1 MASNVSNLLKE
12 KIVTPVANSLATQVD
27 NKVKNGIILR
37 KFIGVQLGESN
48 TGCQLVKID
57 LNKINVKDPSYEFTL
72 YIKAFSQKGLF
83 NFIVNVNK
91 TDSLQVDVKCE
102 VKNSDSNNGEAIGY
116 YDVDAVGNTITVSLM
131 KDFVVNTSINECKFV
146 STKDTLMISDL
157 DIDWSDTGN
166 VKTTSSINIR
176 YNQTSI
182 YEYDEYFYPYKPDFA
197 DGEMYQIAKF
207 DFSELLNK
215 TLTGNKNFDI
225 IIDIIYHS
233 IGEFHICFDLS
244 WMRNLSMINMIH
256 GVYEKIPSQSSME
269 GRNFDELF
277 KFCRKDN
284 TTLLLL
290 INPPAMYI
298 SGGHFVIRRI
308 EVHRANADIESDLV
322 KIDLTPEKLVNSNG
336 SLVIGS
342 IKKHTIDFTKV
353 FTPSDSDNDVMSNGV
368 VPYPTTS
375 EAENKYLLGADAK
388 WHPRK
393 SMNDSFVE
401 LVPDDTIKGLDI
413 EDITKAVSF
422 VTFDFTN
429 IIAKLTELSKSSTSI
444 PFEMNLRT
452 ARSGDHHIDGNFTVN
467 KSGLIPT
474 TAFITPLSTKGAP
487 IGYLENP
494 SEFYGEVIDNPCFYI
509 MDNTLKTVTFA
520 LYTPFADSSVCIKDF
535 YIHIDESIASLSDI
549 LIEWKLIAIDKPEWA
564 PLKVQKF
571 INGSLIPPTR
581 IFEQMNIET
590 PIDEAD
596 SFTLE
601 KERVKNN
608 GLVPAP
614 GKYEVDNGYV
624 LGADAKWHPRKAGN
638 EYIANLKPTEEIK
651 GLSETDTTKGISFV
665 TIDFNSLS
673 QKVVESTPSTSPEFM
688 IHMKVLTRNLGI
700 ITISSR
706 LTVNTNGL
714 IGCSGVLSDRGMG
727 SNSVSF
733 STTYSGK
740 LGAVVSPGFF
750 VNDTDTKILK
760 IALYT
765 PIAINGVKI
774 IDAGVTSYSDI
785 IDESDIVFTWELG
798 ILEKKPYKPL
808 RSNIIYPRIDLD
820 RELVFDQ
827 MNIETPISETDEDTL
842 FAEQIKHN
850 GLVPAP
856 GKYEVNNQYF
866 LKADG
871 TWDLPKNSINDYIA
885 LVTPS
890 EEMVDQTGTT
900 TGVSFVTIDYS
911 KAYEKLS
918 LGTNETTGFR
928 LYLTIFN
935 ERYGKLEI
943 SLRTIIVNLGE
954 NINQGV
960 IAYADIGTGGSSVQL
975 GQVQSNYGEDIRTP
989 IFTDIDP
996 TTHKI
1001 RVGIYAVGT
1010 NKPVIVKNCTIHQT
1024 HDTIDTHDINILWE
1038 ASVVTFSEENT
1049 TSASQYINM
1058 NWNRAFSPI
1067 LWMMNP
1073 EGSYSDS
1080 QVRKWR
1086 SDYNGFVPAPAKYE
1100 ADQGRVLCADG
1111 SWIPTRGNNN
1121 SVSVVTPSEEM
1132 TSQVSSTVGITF
1144 VTFDYS
1150 KIIESLSLAV
1160 NTGSGF
1166 EGILVINTKLFGEI
1180 LINFNVNLFN
1190 LDGTINKNA
1199 TAYANVGTKSAD
1211 HNSQISVIQNTY
1223 GADIKTPVFIY
1234 TDSVNNIC
1242 KIGLYGTAS
1251 KSPVIIKDCTL
1262 NQTYTD
1268 FDVNDI
1274 TITWEP
1280 TTITISEENT
1290 NDASIFTN
1298 MDWSKIFTP
1307 IANMTDPDGS
1317 YGENNIRR
1325 WKLQNNGLVPAPT
1338 KYEADQDYVL
1348 HADGTWKKVDG
1359 NASFTPVPITLDSTK
1374 YQEAYETQ
1382 SNPDSSKKTVLFMN
1396 IDLSDFVITG
1406 SDVAKIE
1413 LSLYSVIY
1421 GRSTLVIDTMINGIS
1436 NQYCVSE
1443 DANGSGYYLD
1453 YILSVL
1459 QKNPSFTGKDEVSIE
1474 SFYTFMIDGDII
1486 RIGISPIIFSLY
1498 AGTVPPFA
1506 AIIVEDCKIIRQS
1519 VTSNSVTTE
1528 MGNISINYD
1537 QTTNTLSNIYGANRK
1552 GWVAKNTVF
1561 SDYNDADPR
1570 DFQSLHN
1577 GLVPAPTREEAGEN
1591 KFLKADGSWQTPP
1604 SIRVNDNYIA
1614 KVERDSSMVE
1624 QVSATKAT
1632 SFLTIDYSTICE
1644 QIGAATG
1651 DGGQADSNIFTS
1663 LEVMVPVWGK
1673 IQISIV
1679 SFLSDNWFNV
1689 IVYSDA
1695 GTGWYTDNIA
1705 YKIHS
1710 DISDNEL
1717 HTRPGFYIQDD
1728 VNKTVTLGMYGSYGT
1743 DEIAIIDCTSIAVG
1757 EGFSVDDMIY
1767 NYDRQLIDIPESAD
1781 DFDEIGIT
1789 RNTVFQS
1796 MAYADTD
1803 PDGSKY
1809 LYQRGSYNGLVP
1821 APAKYDVTHNYMLRP
1836 NGTWG
1841 PIEGIIRNRTF
1852 TVTPYTDSSST
1863 QTNDYAITEGAE
1875 DLASAINENYSV
1887 DINIVFS
1894 GLGSKNNTNTTLRIT
1909 GVTGTINLYDCSGNP
1924 IKYITDGMSMKCTI
1938 FKNTIDDPVESMN
1951 AYCMYDIVSYPNTIN
1966 GPSE

>member
-12 KIVTPVANSLATQVD
+12 KIVTPVANSVAAQVD

-102 VKNSDSNNGEAIGY
+102 VKNSDSNNGESIGY
-116 YDVDAVGNTITVSLM
+116 YDVDTVGNTITISLL
-131 KDFVVNTSINECKFV
+131 KAFVVNTSINECKFV
-146 STKDTLMISDL
+146 STKDTLNISDL

-166 VKTTSSINIR
+166 VKTSTSINIR

-182 YEYDEYFYPYKPDFA
+182 YEYDEYFYTYKPDFA
-197 DGEMYQIAKF
+197 DGEMHQIAKF
-207 DFSELLNK
+207 DFSEILNK
-215 TLTGNKNFDI
+215 TLTKNKNFDI

-233 IGEFHICFDLS
+233 IGEFHICFDLT
-244 WMRNLSMINMIH
+244 WMRNLNTINMIH
-256 GVYEKIPSQSSME
+256 GAYEKIPSQSSME

-277 KFCRKDN
+277 KFCKKDN

-298 SGGHFVIRRI
+298 SGGKFVIRRI
-308 EVHRANADIESDLV
+308 EVHRADADIESDLV
-322 KIDLTPEKLVNSNG
+322 KIDLTPEKLVNSDG

-353 FTPSDSDNDVMSNGV
+353 FTPSDSDNAVTCNGV
-368 VPYPTTS
+368 VPHPTTS
-375 EAENKYLLGADAK
+375 EADNKYLLGADAK

-393 SMNDSFVE
+393 IMNDSFIDLE
-401 LVPDDTIKGLDI
+401 PDDAIKGLNI
-413 EDITKAVSF
+413 EDGTKAVSF
-422 VTFDFTN
+422 VTFDFNN
-429 IIAKLTELSKSSTSI
+429 IVTKLTELSKNSTQIHFEMELETTGNTSI
-444 PFEMNLRT
+444 
-452 ARSGDHHIDGNFTVN
+452 DYHINGSFMVN

-474 TAFITPLSTKGAP
+474 TVFTSPLTKNSNT

-494 SEFYGEVIDNPCFYI
+494 SALYSEIIDTPGFYI
-509 MDNTLKTVTFA
+509 MDPSLKTVTFA
-520 LYTPFADSSVCIKDF
+520 LYTVLANSTVRIKDF
-535 YIHIDESIASLSDI
+535 YIHVDESVISLED
-549 LIEWKLIAIDKPEWA
+549 LTIEWKLLAIDKPEWVV
-564 PLKVQKF
+564 LRVQKF

-665 TIDFNSLS
+665 TFDFNTLS
-673 QKVVESTPSTSPEFM
+673 QKVVEAAPSTTQDFM
-688 IHMKVLTRNLGI
+688 INMKVLTYDLGI
-700 ITISSR
+700 ITISTK
-706 LTVNTNGL
+706 LGVTTAGL
-714 IGCSGVLSDRGMG
+714 VACNGVLSDRGMG
-727 SNSVSF
+727 SRSVSF

-740 LGAVVSPGFF
+740 LGAVTSPGFF
-750 VNDTDTKILK
+750 VNDKDTKIFK

-765 PIAINGVKI
+765 PIAIDGVKI
-774 IDAGVTSYSDI
+774 IDVVVTSYSDI

-808 RSNIIYPRIDLD
+808 TSNIIYPRIDLD

-856 GKYEVNNQYF
+856 GKYEVNNGYY

-871 TWDLPKNSINDYIA
+871 SWDLPK
-885 LVTPS
+885 
-890 EEMVDQTGTT
+890 
-900 TGVSFVTIDYS
+900 
-911 KAYEKLS
+911 
-918 LGTNETTGFR
+918 
-928 LYLTIFN
+928 
-935 ERYGKLEI
+935 
-943 SLRTIIVNLGE
+943 
-954 NINQGV
+954 
-960 IAYADIGTGGSSVQL
+960 
-975 GQVQSNYGEDIRTP
+975 
-989 IFTDIDP
+989 
-996 TTHKI
+996 
-1001 RVGIYAVGT
+1001 
-1010 NKPVIVKNCTIHQT
+1010 
-1024 HDTIDTHDINILWE
+1024 
-1038 ASVVTFSEENT
+1038 
-1049 TSASQYINM
+1049 
-1058 NWNRAFSPI
+1058 
-1067 LWMMNP
+1067 
-1073 EGSYSDS
+1073 
-1080 QVRKWR
+1080 
-1086 SDYNGFVPAPAKYE
+1086 
-1100 ADQGRVLCADG
+1100 
-1111 SWIPTRGNNN
+1111 RGNNN

-1144 VTFDYS
+1144 ATFDYS

-1166 EGILVINTKLFGEI
+1166 EGILNINTKLFGEI
-1180 LINFNVNLFN
+1180 LINFSVTLFN
-1190 LDGTINKNA
+1190 LNGTINKGA
-1199 TAYANVGTKSAD
+1199 TAYANVGTKSAV
-1211 HNSQISVIQNTY
+1211 HINQISIIQNTY

-1280 TTITISEENT
+1280 TTITISEETT
-1290 NDASIFTN
+1290 NDASLFTN
-1298 MDWSKIFTP
+1298 MDWSKTFTP
-1307 IANMTDPDGS
+1307 MTNMTDPDGS
-1317 YGENNIRR
+1317 YSENNIRR
-1325 WKLQNNGLVPAPT
+1325 WKLQNNGLVPAPA
-1338 KYEADQDYVL
+1338 KYEADQGYVL
-1348 HADGTWKKVDG
+1348 CADGSWKKVDG
-1359 NASFTPVPITLDSTK
+1359 NTSFTPVPITLDSTK

-1382 SNPDSSKKTVLFMN
+1382 SNPDSSKKTILFMN

-1413 LSLYSVIY
+1413 LSLYSAIY
-1421 GRSTLVIDTMINGIS
+1421 GRSTLVIDTMINAIS

-1453 YILSVL
+1453 YMLSVL
-1459 QKNPSFTGKDEVSIE
+1459 QKNPSFTGKDGVSIE

-1498 AGTVPPFA
+1498 TGTVPPYA
-1506 AIIVEDCKIIRQS
+1506 VIVIEDCKFIRQS

-1552 GWVAKNTVF
+1552 GWVAKNIVF
-1561 SDYNDADPR
+1561 SDYSDADPR

-1577 GLVPAPTREEAGEN
+1577 GLVPAPTREEAREN
-1591 KFLKADGSWQTPP
+1591 KFLKADGSW
-1604 SIRVNDNYIA
+1604 
-1614 KVERDSSMVE
+1614 
-1624 QVSATKAT
+1624 SA
-1632 SFLTIDYSTICE
+1632 
-1644 QIGAATG
+1644 
-1651 DGGQADSNIFTS
+1651 
-1663 LEVMVPVWGK
+1663 P
-1673 IQISIV
+1673 
-1679 SFLSDNWFNV
+1679 
-1689 IVYSDA
+1689 
-1695 GTGWYTDNIA
+1695 
-1705 YKIHS
+1705 
-1710 DISDNEL
+1710 
-1717 HTRPGFYIQDD
+1717 
-1728 VNKTVTLGMYGSYGT
+1728 
-1743 DEIAIIDCTSIAVG
+1743 
-1757 EGFSVDDMIY
+1757 
-1767 NYDRQLIDIPESAD
+1767 
-1781 DFDEIGIT
+1781 
-1789 RNTVFQS
+1789 
-1796 MAYADTD
+1796 
-1803 PDGSKY
+1803 
-1809 LYQRGSYNGLVP
+1809 
-1821 APAKYDVTHNYMLRP
+1821 
-1836 NGTWG
+1836 
-1841 PIEGIIRNRTF
+1841 
-1852 TVTPYTDSSST
+1852 
-1863 QTNDYAITEGAE
+1863 
-1875 DLASAINENYSV
+1875 SV
-1887 DINIVFS
+1887 DITSITTNPEDEGKI
-1894 GLGSKNNTNTTLRIT
+1894 LKAHNGSAIWASL
-1909 GVTGTINLYDCSGNP
+1909 ING
-1924 IKYITDGMSMKCTI
+1924 
-1938 FKNTIDDPVESMN
+1938 EE
-1951 AYCMYDIVSYPNTIN
+1951 VSY
-1966 GPSE
+1966 

>member
-102 VKNSDSNNGEAIGY
+102 VKNSDSNNGESIGY
-116 YDVDAVGNTITVSLM
+116 YDVDAVVNTITVSLV

-244 WMRNLSMINMIH
+244 WIRNLSMINMIH

-322 KIDLTPEKLVNSNG
+322 KIDLTPEKLVNSDG

-393 SMNDSFVE
+393 AVNDSFVE
-401 LVPDDTIKGLDI
+401 LVPDDTVKGLDI

-444 PFEMNLRT
+444 PFEMDLRT

-549 LIEWKLIAIDKPEWA
+549 LIEWKLIAIDKPGWA

-571 INGSLIPPTR
+571 TNGSILPLTR
-581 IFEQMNIET
+581 TFEQMNIET

-638 EYIANLKPTEEIK
+638 EYIVNLKPTEEIK

-673 QKVVESTPSTSPEFM
+673 QKIVEAAPSTMQEFM
-688 IHMKVLTRNLGI
+688 INMKVLTHDLGI
-700 ITISSR
+700 ITISTK
-706 LTVNTNGL
+706 LTVTTAGL
-714 IGCSGVLSDRGMG
+714 IACNGVLSDLGMG
-727 SNSVSF
+727 SNTDRF
-733 STTYSGK
+733 STIYSAK
-740 LGAVVSPGFF
+740 LGAVTSPGFF
-750 VNDTDTKILK
+750 VNDINTKIFK

-765 PIAINGVKI
+765 PIAIDGVKI
-774 IDAGVTSYSDI
+774 IDAVVTSYSDI
-785 IDESDIVFTWELG
+785 IDESDITFTWELG
-798 ILEKKPYKPL
+798 ILEKKPIQAL
-808 RSNIIYPRIDLD
+808 RSNIIYPRIGLD
-820 RELVFDQ
+820 REMVFDQ
-827 MNIETPISETDEDTL
+827 MDIEIPISETDEDTL

-856 GKYEVNNQYF
+856 GKYEVNNGYY

-871 TWDLPKNSINDYIA
+871 SWDNPVKELDVMHFLDPGELGEQESYRIASLDLTKFGENDFGGNYSPDIYIDILSWKYGLFYLKIRPLWSTSKSILLFTASFHMKEGDRSIYTNSNGSIAPPFKIRKTNTSIELYYTSDMLQTSDTIQILSYNVIPNSMVKEYNPKDHIVVDWTLQKIDTTSIQLNDFNHYYLGYDTIFSSSDDPNSIINNGLVPHPTSLQEENGYYLKADGSWDLPK
-885 LVTPS
+885 
-890 EEMVDQTGTT
+890 
-900 TGVSFVTIDYS
+900 
-911 KAYEKLS
+911 
-918 LGTNETTGFR
+918 
-928 LYLTIFN
+928 
-935 ERYGKLEI
+935 
-943 SLRTIIVNLGE
+943 
-954 NINQGV
+954 
-960 IAYADIGTGGSSVQL
+960 
-975 GQVQSNYGEDIRTP
+975 
-989 IFTDIDP
+989 
-996 TTHKI
+996 
-1001 RVGIYAVGT
+1001 
-1010 NKPVIVKNCTIHQT
+1010 
-1024 HDTIDTHDINILWE
+1024 
-1038 ASVVTFSEENT
+1038 
-1049 TSASQYINM
+1049 
-1058 NWNRAFSPI
+1058 
-1067 LWMMNP
+1067 
-1073 EGSYSDS
+1073 
-1080 QVRKWR
+1080 
-1086 SDYNGFVPAPAKYE
+1086 
-1100 ADQGRVLCADG
+1100 
-1111 SWIPTRGNNN
+1111 RGNNN

-1144 VTFDYS
+1144 ATFDYS

-1166 EGILVINTKLFGEI
+1166 EGILIINTKLFGEI
-1180 LINFNVNLFN
+1180 LINFSVSLFN

-1199 TAYANVGTKSAD
+1199 TAYANLGTKSTGHD
-1211 HNSQISVIQNTY
+1211 SQISLIQNTY

-1604 SIRVNDNYIA
+1604 SIRVNDNYIT
-1614 KVERDSSMVE
+1614 KVERDPSTVD

-1651 DGGQADSNIFTS
+1651 DGGQADANIFTS

-1679 SFLSDNWFNV
+1679 SFLSDTWFSV
-1689 IVYSDA
+1689 LVYSDA

-1705 YKIHS
+1705 YRIHS

-1717 HTRPGFYIQDD
+1717 HTRPGFYTMDD
-1728 VNKTVTLGMYGSYGT
+1728 VNKTITLGMYGSYGT

-1757 EGFSVDDMIY
+1757 EGFTVDDMIY
-1767 NYDRQLIDIPESAD
+1767 NYDRQLIDIPESAK

-1803 PDGSKY
+1803 PDGTKY

-1863 QTNDYAITEGAE
+1863 QTNDYVITEGAE
-1875 DLASAINENYSV
+1875 DLAIAINENYSV

-1894 GLGSKNNTNTTLRIT
+1894 GLGSKNNTNTTLIIT
-1909 GVTGTINLYDCSGNP
+1909 GVTGTVNLYDYSGNP

-1938 FKNTIDDPVESMN
+1938 FKNTINDPVESMN
-1951 AYCMYDIVSYPNTIN
+1951 AYCMYDIISYPNTIN

>member
-12 KIVTPVANSLATQVD
+12 KIVTPVANSVAAQVD

-48 TGCQLVKID
+48 TGCQLIKID

-102 VKNSDSNNGEAIGY
+102 LKNSDSNNGEAIGY
-116 YDVDAVGNTITVSLM
+116 YDVDAVGNTITISLV
-131 KDFVVNTSINECKFV
+131 KAFVVNTSINECKFV
-146 STKDTLMISDL
+146 STKDTLNISDL

-166 VKTTSSINIR
+166 VKTSSSINIR

-182 YEYDEYFYPYKPDFA
+182 YEYDEYFHPYKPDFA

-207 DFSELLNK
+207 DFSEILNK
-215 TLTGNKNFDI
+215 TLTGNKDFNI
-225 IIDIIYHS
+225 SIDIIYHL

-244 WMRNLSMINMIH
+244 WIRNMSMITMIR
-256 GVYEKIPSQSSME
+256 GAYEKIPFQSTME
-269 GRNFDELF
+269 KRNFDELF

-290 INPPAMYI
+290 INPPAMYM
-298 SGGHFVIRRI
+298 SGGDFVIRRI
-308 EVHRANADIESDLV
+308 EVHRADADIESDLV
-322 KIDLTPEKLVNSNG
+322 KIDVTPEKLVNSDG

-342 IKKHTIDFTKV
+342 ITRHKASI
-353 FTPSDSDNDVMSNGV
+353 PA
-368 VPYPTTS
+368 PTTS
-375 EAENKYLLGADAK
+375 EVDNKYLLGADAK

-393 SMNDSFVE
+393 
-401 LVPDDTIKGLDI
+401 
-413 EDITKAVSF
+413 
-422 VTFDFTN
+422 
-429 IIAKLTELSKSSTSI
+429 TE
-444 PFEMNLRT
+444 
-452 ARSGDHHIDGNFTVN
+452 
-467 KSGLIPT
+467 
-474 TAFITPLSTKGAP
+474 
-487 IGYLENP
+487 
-494 SEFYGEVIDNPCFYI
+494 
-509 MDNTLKTVTFA
+509 
-520 LYTPFADSSVCIKDF
+520 
-535 YIHIDESIASLSDI
+535 
-549 LIEWKLIAIDKPEWA
+549 
-564 PLKVQKF
+564 
-571 INGSLIPPTR
+571 
-581 IFEQMNIET
+581 
-590 PIDEAD
+590 
-596 SFTLE
+596 
-601 KERVKNN
+601 
-608 GLVPAP
+608 
-614 GKYEVDNGYV
+614 
-624 LGADAKWHPRKAGN
+624 N
-638 EYIANLKPTEEIK
+638 EYIADLKPTEEIK

-665 TIDFNSLS
+665 TFDFNTLS
-673 QKVVESTPSTSPEFM
+673 QKVVEAAPSTMQEFM
-688 IHMKVLTRNLGI
+688 INMKVLTHDLGI
-700 ITISSR
+700 ITISTK
-706 LTVNTNGL
+706 LTVTTAGL
-714 IGCSGVLSDRGMG
+714 IACNGVLSDLGMG
-727 SNSVSF
+727 SNTDRF
-733 STTYSGK
+733 NTIYSAK
-740 LGAVVSPGFF
+740 LGAVTSPGFF
-750 VNDTDTKILK
+750 VNDTNTKIFK

-765 PIAINGVKI
+765 PIAIDGVKI
-774 IDAGVTSYSDI
+774 IDAVVTSYSDI

-808 RSNIIYPRIDLD
+808 RSNIIYPRIALD

-827 MNIETPISETDEDTL
+827 MDIETPISETDEDTL

-856 GKYEVNNQYF
+856 GKYEVNNGYY

-871 TWDLPKNSINDYIA
+871 TWDLPK
-885 LVTPS
+885 
-890 EEMVDQTGTT
+890 
-900 TGVSFVTIDYS
+900 
-911 KAYEKLS
+911 
-918 LGTNETTGFR
+918 
-928 LYLTIFN
+928 
-935 ERYGKLEI
+935 
-943 SLRTIIVNLGE
+943 
-954 NINQGV
+954 
-960 IAYADIGTGGSSVQL
+960 
-975 GQVQSNYGEDIRTP
+975 
-989 IFTDIDP
+989 
-996 TTHKI
+996 
-1001 RVGIYAVGT
+1001 
-1010 NKPVIVKNCTIHQT
+1010 
-1024 HDTIDTHDINILWE
+1024 
-1038 ASVVTFSEENT
+1038 
-1049 TSASQYINM
+1049 
-1058 NWNRAFSPI
+1058 
-1067 LWMMNP
+1067 
-1073 EGSYSDS
+1073 
-1080 QVRKWR
+1080 
-1086 SDYNGFVPAPAKYE
+1086 
-1100 ADQGRVLCADG
+1100 
-1111 SWIPTRGNNN
+1111 RGNNN

-1166 EGILVINTKLFGEI
+1166 EGVLNINTKLFGEI
-1180 LINFNVNLFN
+1180 LINFSVSLFN
-1190 LDGTINKNA
+1190 LNGTINKNA
-1199 TAYANVGTKSAD
+1199 TAYANVGTKSAV
-1211 HNSQISVIQNTY
+1211 HINQISIIQNTY

-1290 NDASIFTN
+1290 NDASLFTN

-1317 YGENNIRR
+1317 YSENNLRR
-1325 WKLQNNGLVPAPT
+1325 WKLQNNGLVPAPA
-1338 KYEADQDYVL
+1338 KYEADQGHVL
-1348 HADGTWKKVDG
+1348 CADGTWKKMESG
-1359 NASFTPVPITLDSTK
+1359 SNFTAVPITLDPTK

-1382 SNPDSSKKTVLFMN
+1382 TNPDTSKKTIMFMN
-1396 IDLSDFVITG
+1396 LDISSIVATGTNIT
-1406 SDVAKIE
+1406 KIE
-1413 LSLYSVIY
+1413 LSMYSPIY
-1421 GRSTLVIDTMINGIS
+1421 GTSRLVIDTMINSIK
-1436 NQYCVSE
+1436 NQYCVNE
-1443 DANGSGYYLD
+1443 DANGAGFYMDYFLAIAEVENSG
-1453 YILSVL
+1453 
-1459 QKNPSFTGKDEVSIE
+1459 FTGKDDTKIE
-1474 SFYTFMIDGDII
+1474 SFYTFVIDGDII
-1486 RIGISPIIFSLY
+1486 KIGISPIIFKLLN
-1498 AGTVPPFA
+1498 GTTPPFP
-1506 AIIVEDCKIIRQS
+1506 IVTLEDCKVFIQS
-1519 VTSNSVTTE
+1519 ITDGSTSTDISEIPISYEQSTYTLNSV
-1528 MGNISINYD
+1528 
-1537 QTTNTLSNIYGANRK
+1537 YGANHN
-1552 GWVAKNTVF
+1552 GWIAKNTIF
-1561 SDYNDADPR
+1561 SAYVDYDTR

-1577 GLVPAPTREEAGEN
+1577 GLVPAPTKVEVVEG
-1591 KFLKADGSWQTPP
+1591 KFLKADGTWAIPP
-1604 SIRVNDNYIA
+1604 STRGNDNYIT
-1614 KVERDSSMVE
+1614 KVERDPSTVD

-1644 QIGAATG
+1644 QLGAATG
-1651 DGGQADSNIFTS
+1651 DAGQADANIFTS

-1679 SFLSDNWFNV
+1679 SSLSDNWFSV
-1689 IVYSDA
+1689 LVYSDA

-1717 HTRPGFYIQDD
+1717 HTRPGFYTMDD
-1728 VNKTVTLGMYGSYGT
+1728 VNKTITLGMYGSYGA

-1767 NYDRQLIDIPESAD
+1767 NYDRQLIDIPESAK
-1781 DFDEIGIT
+1781 DFYEIGIT

-1803 PDGSKY
+1803 PDGTKY
-1809 LYQRGSYNGLVP
+1809 LYQRGNYNGLVP

-1863 QTNDYAITEGAE
+1863 QTNDYVITEGAE
-1875 DLASAINENYSV
+1875 DLAIAINENYSV

-1894 GLGSKNNTNTTLRIT
+1894 GLGSKNNTNTTLIIT
-1909 GVTGTINLYDCSGNP
+1909 GVTGTVNLYDYSGNP

-1951 AYCMYDIVSYPNTIN
+1951 AYCIYDIISYPDTMN

>member
-83 NFIVNVNK
+83 NFIINVNK

-102 VKNSDSNNGEAIGY
+102 VKNSDSNNGEVIGY
-116 YDVDAVGNTITVSLM
+116 YDVDAVGNTITISLL
-131 KDFVVNTSINECKFV
+131 KAFVVNTSINECKFV

-166 VKTTSSINIR
+166 VKNDTSIDIKGKESNIEIDVDKYLSIDTSKLGENQRYRIATIDYSKLSEAKYFDGTSPSTGNSIGCFVRIKIASNLMGMMILEFRPLLLSIIDLSSARVILESKGMLTFSIDSDRGNIGAFLYKRENKSIQIFYNNDLFPTTSKDTIHVFSCEIISLNAKL
-176 YNQTSI
+176 
-182 YEYDEYFYPYKPDFA
+182 DPDT
-197 DGEMYQIAKF
+197 IKVTF
-207 DFSELLNK
+207 DMDTTIVTDTLN
-215 TLTGNKNFDI
+215 
-225 IIDIIYHS
+225 
-233 IGEFHICFDLS
+233 E
-244 WMRNLSMINMIH
+244 
-256 GVYEKIPSQSSME
+256 
-269 GRNFDELF
+269 
-277 KFCRKDN
+277 
-284 TTLLLL
+284 
-290 INPPAMYI
+290 
-298 SGGHFVIRRI
+298 
-308 EVHRANADIESDLV
+308 
-322 KIDLTPEKLVNSNG
+322 IDLENDMNLY
-336 SLVIGS
+336 
-342 IKKHTIDFTKV
+342 KV
-353 FTPSDSDNDVMSNGV
+353 FTTDVNSMGGPSFNGL
-368 VPYPTTS
+368 VPGPNKN
-375 EAENKYLLGADAK
+375 EADNKYLLGADAK

-393 SMNDSFVE
+393 SMNDSFIDLE
-401 LVPDDTIKGLDI
+401 PDDTIKGLDI

-444 PFEMNLRT
+444 PFEMDLRT
-452 ARSGDHHIDGNFTVN
+452 ARSGDHHIDGYFTVN

-474 TAFITPLSTKGAP
+474 IAFITPLSKSGAP

-520 LYTPFADSSVCIKDF
+520 LYTPFANSNVCIKDF

-571 INGSLIPPTR
+571 TNGSILPLTR
-581 IFEQMNIET
+581 TFEQMNIET

-638 EYIANLKPTEEIK
+638 EYIVNLKPTEEIK

-673 QKVVESTPSTSPEFM
+673 QKIVEAAPSTVQEFM

-700 ITISSR
+700 ITISTR
-706 LTVNTNGL
+706 LTVASNGL

-856 GKYEVNNQYF
+856 GKYEVDNQYF

-871 TWDLPKNSINDYIA
+871 TWDLPKNTVQNVIATVTPTDDMISQVEAAKTTKLISFLTIDVNEVASSIEKTERFNLSMDVLTASFGLVRILFNIIINTRGDSNISNFNSDLGTNVLPVQLTYIYNLKDYGVETMSPIFGISDSSNKGIFNIGINGSSMRRKVIVLNISCIPGQTTLEYKPFKYIFEPTLIDLDSSATIRRVNSSLIGSMDPSNVFGPITEITSEEIANETDPYELKMKKLRKNGLVPAPYQYEVDNQYFLKADGSWDLPKNSINDYIA
-885 LVTPS
+885 L
-890 EEMVDQTGTT
+890 
-900 TGVSFVTIDYS
+900 
-911 KAYEKLS
+911 
-918 LGTNETTGFR
+918 
-928 LYLTIFN
+928 
-935 ERYGKLEI
+935 
-943 SLRTIIVNLGE
+943 
-954 NINQGV
+954 
-960 IAYADIGTGGSSVQL
+960 
-975 GQVQSNYGEDIRTP
+975 
-989 IFTDIDP
+989 
-996 TTHKI
+996 
-1001 RVGIYAVGT
+1001 
-1010 NKPVIVKNCTIHQT
+1010 
-1024 HDTIDTHDINILWE
+1024 
-1038 ASVVTFSEENT
+1038 
-1049 TSASQYINM
+1049 
-1058 NWNRAFSPI
+1058 
-1067 LWMMNP
+1067 
-1073 EGSYSDS
+1073 
-1080 QVRKWR
+1080 
-1086 SDYNGFVPAPAKYE
+1086 
-1100 ADQGRVLCADG
+1100 
-1111 SWIPTRGNNN
+1111 
-1121 SVSVVTPSEEM
+1121 VTPSEEM

-1166 EGILVINTKLFGEI
+1166 EGILIINTKLFGEI
-1180 LINFNVNLFN
+1180 LINFSVTLFN
-1190 LDGTINKNA
+1190 LNGTINKGA
-1199 TAYANVGTKSAD
+1199 TAYANVGTKSIG
-1211 HNSQISVIQNTY
+1211 HHSQIASIQNTY

-1234 TDSVNNIC
+1234 SDSVNNIC

-1290 NDASIFTN
+1290 NDASLFTN
-1298 MDWSKIFTP
+1298 MDWSKTFTP
-1307 IANMTDPDGS
+1307 MTNMTDPDGS
-1317 YGENNIRR
+1317 YSENNIRR

-1338 KYEADQDYVL
+1338 KYEVDQGRVLCAD
-1348 HADGTWKKVDG
+1348 
-1359 NASFTPVPITLDSTK
+1359 
-1374 YQEAYETQ
+1374 
-1382 SNPDSSKKTVLFMN
+1382 
-1396 IDLSDFVITG
+1396 
-1406 SDVAKIE
+1406 
-1413 LSLYSVIY
+1413 
-1421 GRSTLVIDTMINGIS
+1421 
-1436 NQYCVSE
+1436 
-1443 DANGSGYYLD
+1443 
-1453 YILSVL
+1453 
-1459 QKNPSFTGKDEVSIE
+1459 
-1474 SFYTFMIDGDII
+1474 
-1486 RIGISPIIFSLY
+1486 
-1498 AGTVPPFA
+1498 
-1506 AIIVEDCKIIRQS
+1506 
-1519 VTSNSVTTE
+1519 
-1528 MGNISINYD
+1528 
-1537 QTTNTLSNIYGANRK
+1537 
-1552 GWVAKNTVF
+1552 
-1561 SDYNDADPR
+1561 
-1570 DFQSLHN
+1570 
-1577 GLVPAPTREEAGEN
+1577 
-1591 KFLKADGSWQTPP
+1591 
-1604 SIRVNDNYIA
+1604 
-1614 KVERDSSMVE
+1614 
-1624 QVSATKAT
+1624 
-1632 SFLTIDYSTICE
+1632 
-1644 QIGAATG
+1644 
-1651 DGGQADSNIFTS
+1651 
-1663 LEVMVPVWGK
+1663 
-1673 IQISIV
+1673 
-1679 SFLSDNWFNV
+1679 
-1689 IVYSDA
+1689 
-1695 GTGWYTDNIA
+1695 
-1705 YKIHS
+1705 
-1710 DISDNEL
+1710 
-1717 HTRPGFYIQDD
+1717 
-1728 VNKTVTLGMYGSYGT
+1728 
-1743 DEIAIIDCTSIAVG
+1743 
-1757 EGFSVDDMIY
+1757 
-1767 NYDRQLIDIPESAD
+1767 
-1781 DFDEIGIT
+1781 
-1789 RNTVFQS
+1789 
-1796 MAYADTD
+1796 
-1803 PDGSKY
+1803 
-1809 LYQRGSYNGLVP
+1809 
-1821 APAKYDVTHNYMLRP
+1821 
-1836 NGTWG
+1836 GTWG
-1841 PIEGIIRNRTF
+1841 PIKGIIRNRTF
-1852 TVTPYTDSSST
+1852 TVTPSTDSSST

-1875 DLASAINENYSV
+1875 DLAIAINENYSV

-1894 GLGSKNNTNTTLRIT
+1894 GLGTKNNTNTTLTIT
-1909 GVTGTINLYDCSGNP
+1909 GVTGTVNLYDYSGNP

-1951 AYCMYDIVSYPNTIN
+1951 AYCIYDIVSYPDTIN